1 MDEKI
6 KVLLTTEGTYPFH
19 QGGVSTW
26 CDMLIDRMKDD
37 MQFSVYAVMM
47 NPFVTQ
53 KFSLPKDSTLIK
65 MPLWGTE
72 DPTEH
77 LDLPFAVVF
86 SARVRTTDKV
96 IKEKFIPLMEEFIE
110 ELLALNKDPKRFGSV
125 IAKLYD
131 YFMKY
136 DYVVSVKSRYA
147 WDAYKSKVEEMS
159 SDPDNNIPN
168 PGSYAI
174 VYSMGWLYRF
184 FSVLCTPLPDV
195 DIVHAT
201 ASAFCSI
208 PGIILKEK
216 YNTPFLL
223 TEHGVYLREQY
234 LFLAKRGYSSF
245 LNMFLIR
252 MIRSVVETG
261 YYYADQVSPVCNY
274 NTRWERRFG
283 VSGEKISVIYNG
295 VEPEKYL
302 STVISEELGDKP
314 INVVTLARIDP
325 IKDIKGLIEA
335 AEIVIKK
342 HPKTTFEVF
351 GTIAVKDYFDE
362 CVALIKEK
370 GMQKKFF
377 LKGHT
382 DDVVAAYGRGDLI
395 ALSSISEAFP
405 YTVIEAMM
413 AGRAIVSTD
422 VGGVAE
428 ALEGY
433 GRLVPPKNP
442 SRMAEEISFLIEN
455 PKTRHELGE
464 QAREK
469 ALSQFN
475 VKNFYHAYYRS
486 YVKLAIYAHEAVY
499 GESGIVYEDIVSHQD
514 AVLIYEKGLALIEL
528 GFYDEGI
535 KKLMEL
541 VEDHTQ
547 SPLVPLVMLDVARGY
562 RMGNQHKKA
571 REKEDAALMLFAL
584 DSLSEASSMN

>member
-6 KVLLTTEGTYPFH
+6 KVMLTTEGTYPFH

-26 CDMLIDRMKDD
+26 CDMLIDRMKDE
-37 MQFSVYAVMM
+37 MQFTVYAVMM

-53 KFSLPKDSTLIK
+53 KFTLPKDATLIK

-77 LDLPFAVVF
+77 LDLPFSKVF
-86 SARVRTTDKV
+86 SARIRTTDKV
-96 IKEKFIPLMEEFIE
+96 IKKVFVPLVEELVE
-110 ELLALNKDPKRFGSV
+110 ELLALKKDPKRFGTV
-125 IAKLYD
+125 LTKLYD

-136 DYVVSVKSRYA
+136 DYVVSLKSKYS
-147 WDAYKSKVEEMS
+147 WEAYKNKVEELS
-159 SDPDNNIPN
+159 ENPSNNIPK

-184 FSVLCTPLPDV
+184 FSVLCTPLPNV

-201 ASAFCSI
+201 ASAFCCI

-234 LFLAKRGYSSF
+234 LFLAKRGYSSY

-252 MIRSVVETG
+252 MIRSVVEAG
-261 YYYADQVSPVCNY
+261 YYYADQVSPVCSY

-283 VSGEKISVIYNG
+283 VPLEKISVIYNG

-302 STVISEELGDKP
+302 NTVMSNELGDKP

-342 HPKTTFEVF
+342 HPKTTFEIF
-351 GTIAVKDYFDE
+351 GTIAVKEYYEE
-362 CVALIKEK
+362 CVELVKTK
-370 GMQKKFF
+370 NLQKNFYF
-377 LKGHT
+377 RGHT
-382 DDVVAAYGRGDLI
+382 DDVVEAYGRGDLI

-413 AGRAIVSTD
+413 AGRAVVSTD

-442 SRMAEEISFLIEN
+442 KRMAEEIDFLIEN
-455 PKTRHELGE
+455 PKARHELGE

-486 YVKLAIYAHEAVY
+486 YVKLAIYAHESVY
-499 GESGIVYEDIVSHQD
+499 EESGLVYEGVSSFD
-514 AVLIYEKGLALIEL
+514 EAVLIYEKGLTLIEL
-528 GFYDEGI
+528 GYYEEGI
-535 KKLMEL
+535 QILMEL
-541 VEDHTQ
+541 VEGHTQ
-547 SPLVPLVMLDVARGY
+547 SPLVPVVMLDVARGY
-562 RMGNQHKKA
+562 KMGNQLKKA
-571 REKEDAALMLFAL
+571 KEKEEAALMLLAL
-584 DSLSEASSMN
+584 DNVGLAVNMN

>member
-6 KVLLTTEGTYPFH
+6 KVMLTTEGTYPFH

-26 CDMLIDRMKDD
+26 CDMLIDRMKED
-37 MQFSVYAVMM
+37 MQFTVYAVMM

-53 KFSLPKDSTLIK
+53 KYTLPKDSTLIK

-77 LDLPFAVVF
+77 LDLPFAIVF
-86 SARVRTTDKV
+86 AARVRTTNSV
-96 IKEKFIPLMEEFIE
+96 IKEKFVPLMEEFIE
-110 ELLALNKDPKRFGSV
+110 ELLAVKKDSKRFGSV
-125 IAKLYD
+125 ITRLYD

-147 WDAYKSKVEEMS
+147 WDVYKNKVEEMA
-159 SDPDNNIPN
+159 SDPSNNIAK
-168 PGSYAI
+168 PGSYAL

-184 FSVLCTPLPDV
+184 FSVLCTPLPNV

-201 ASAFCSI
+201 ASAFCCI

-216 YNTPFLL
+216 KNIPFLL

-234 LFLAKRGYSSF
+234 LFLAKRGYSSY

-252 MIRSVVETG
+252 MIRSVVEAG

-283 VSGEKISVIYNG
+283 VPGDRISVIYNG

-302 STVISEELGDKP
+302 DTVIKEGEGLRQ

-335 AEIVIKK
+335 AQLVLKK

-351 GTIAVKDYFDE
+351 GAVAVKEYYQE
-362 CVALIKEK
+362 CVELIKEK

-377 LKGHT
+377 LRGHT

-422 VGGVAE
+422 VGGVGE

-442 SRMAEEISFLIEN
+442 KRMAEEISLLIEN
-455 PKTRHELGE
+455 PKMRRELGE

-499 GESGIVYEDIVSHQD
+499 GEVYGDSEILYVDVASHRES
-514 AVLIYEKGLALIEL
+514 VLIYEKGLALIEF

-535 KKLMEL
+535 AKLMEL
-541 VEDHTQ
+541 VEVHTQ

-562 RMGNQHKKA
+562 RLGNKLKKA
-571 REKEDAALMLFAL
+571 REKEEAAKMLFAL
-584 DSLSEASSMN
+584 DGIGR